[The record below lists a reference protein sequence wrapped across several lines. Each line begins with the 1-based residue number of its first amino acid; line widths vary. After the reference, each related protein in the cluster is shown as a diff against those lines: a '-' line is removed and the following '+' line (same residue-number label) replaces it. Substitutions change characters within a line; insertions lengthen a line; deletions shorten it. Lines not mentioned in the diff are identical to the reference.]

1 MHDPRKYPDPQMFVP
16 ERFLEGSVARDSG
29 GKGASGTPIKE
40 DDPSEIIFGFG
51 RRWYYSNI
59 RDI

>member
-51 RRWYYSNI
+51 RR
-59 RDI
+59 